1 MKREDSPP
9 SSILTL
15 PTEGHAELR
24 AFDRATGQANDNL
37 LPPPSPDED
46 GDLTLGHI
54 DPLIDQVDNL
64 HAFAR
69 TGLVGNTVGA
79 GVIVA
84 LYAHAVP
91 AATMAGWAVL
101 FGAALLL
108 RAVLTL
114 TYQRRWRGSSA
125 LLRSWR
131 NRYLTGV
138 LATGTLWGVSV
149 WLFYPYGGN
158 LERIALLLTVY
169 SFCISAVPALATQFG
184 AFIAFVALT
193 FVPMILRIA
202 LLPEH
207 DGWTLAAIL
216 FLIFGITV
224 MLGRSYQRAF
234 ARVVALKQR
243 GLHLLAQLQ
252 VEKVAA
258 DQARREAETANRA
271 KTQFFAA
278 ASHDLRQPLH
288 ALGLFAEA
296 LRHRIGS
303 DAEVAH
309 LVNSIN
315 SSVDALEGL
324 FSELLDITK
333 IDTGG
338 VEARPENFSVEA
350 MFARLKLH
358 FEPTAFEKG
367 LALRFRGGKHFGYA
381 DPLLLE
387 RVVRNLLSNAIR
399 YTSDGGIVVG
409 ARQRGD
415 KLRFEVWDTGMGIRQ
430 HEQERIFEEFYQ
442 VSTDAPPLDPT
453 QRKGLGLGLAIV
465 RRLARVI
472 DAPLRL
478 RSVPG
483 RGTMFSIEIPLGQ
496 RPKPTEP
503 SLPRGQSLGLT
514 LDRRLIVIVEDD
526 PAVLGGLQVL
536 LKGWGADVVA
546 FDSFAGVDDWA
557 GPAAARGMIKP
568 DLLIVDFRLESGHTG
583 LEVIKVMR
591 GAFGK
596 ALPAVIVTGSLM
608 SNQEGEAHAHDFH
621 LLLKPVVPTKL
632 RAMIAFKLGQ
642 R

>member
-15 PTEGHAELR
+15 PIEGQAELR
-24 AFDRATGQANDNL
+24 AFDRATGQANANI
-37 LPPPSPDED
+37 LPPAS
-46 GDLTLGHI
+46 GDDIDLAGAHI

-84 LYAHAVP
+84 LYAHSVP
-91 AATMAGWAVL
+91 MLTMTVWAIL
-101 FGAALLL
+101 FGAALVL
-108 RAVLTL
+108 RAVLTV
-114 TYQRRWRGSSA
+114 TYLRRWRGSSA

-138 LATGTLWGVSV
+138 LATGAMWGAAV

-184 AFIAFVALT
+184 AFITFVALT

-202 LLPEH
+202 LLPDR
-207 DGWTLAAIL
+207 DGWTLAGIL

-224 MLGRSYQRAF
+224 MLGRSYQRSF

-243 GLHLLAQLQ
+243 GLQLLAQLQ

-358 FEPTAFEKG
+358 YEPTAFEKG

-381 DPLLLE
+381 DPLLLD

-399 YTSDGGIVVG
+399 YTNDGGIVVG

-415 KLRFEVWDTGMGIRQ
+415 KLRFEVWDTGLGIRP
-430 HEQERIFEEFYQ
+430 HEQDRIFEEFYQ
-442 VSTDAPPLDPT
+442 VSNDAPPLDPT

-465 RRLARVI
+465 RRLARVL

-496 RPKPTEP
+496 RPKPSEP
-503 SLPRGQSLGLT
+503 QVPRSSVIGLT

-536 LKGWGADVVA
+536 LKSWGADVLA
-546 FDSFAGVDDWA
+546 FDSYSTAADWA
-557 GPAAARGMIKP
+557 AAAAARKLVKP

-583 LEVIKVMR
+583 LEVIQAMR
-591 GAFGK
+591 AAFGS

>member
-1 MKREDSPP
+1 MMREEQSLSPE
-9 SSILTL
+9 SVLSL
-15 PTEGHAELR
+15 PTLDVDTLADLDTPV
-24 AFDRATGQANDNL
+24 AASPANR
-37 LPPPSPDED
+37 S
-46 GDLTLGHI
+46 

-79 GVIVA
+79 VVIVA
-84 LYAHAVP
+84 LFAHVVP
-91 AATMAGWAVL
+91 LATMVAWAL
-101 FGAALLL
+101 FFGAALVL
-108 RAVLTL
+108 RAALTV
-114 TYQRRWRGSSA
+114 TYLRRWRGSTE

-131 NRYLTGV
+131 TRYLTGV
-138 LATGTLWGVSV
+138 MSTGAMWGLSV
-149 WLFYPYGGN
+149 WLFYPYGDN
-158 LERIALLLTVY
+158 VERTALLLTVY
-169 SFCISAVPALATQFG
+169 SFCISAVPALATQIA
-184 AFIAFVALT
+184 AFVAFVALT
-193 FVPMILRIA
+193 FVPMVLRIA
-202 LLPEH
+202 AMPEDRSWQLASILL
-207 DGWTLAAIL
+207 
-216 FLIFGITV
+216 LIFGITV
-224 MLGRSYQRAF
+224 MLGRGYQRSF
-234 ARVVALKQR
+234 ARVLTLKQR
-243 GLHLLAQLQ
+243 GQHLLAQLH
-252 VEKVAA
+252 VEKAAA

-296 LRHRIGS
+296 LRSRTAK
-303 DAEVAH
+303 DPEVAH

-338 VEARPENFSVEA
+338 VEARPENFGCEA

-367 LALRFRGGKHFGYA
+367 LALRFHGGKHFGYA
-381 DPLLLE
+381 DPVLLE

-399 YTSDGGIVVG
+399 YTNDGGVVVA

-415 KLRFEVWDTGMGIRQ
+415 RLRFEVWDTGLGIRPF
-430 HEQERIFEEFYQ
+430 EQDRIFEEFYQ
-442 VSTDAPPLDPT
+442 VANDAPPLDPT

-465 RRLARVI
+465 RRLARVL

-483 RGTMFSIEIPLGQ
+483 RGTMFSIEIPLGT
-496 RPKPTEP
+496 RPKPSEP
-503 SLPRGQSLGLT
+503 VAPLRSALGLT
-514 LDRRLIVIVEDD
+514 LDHRLIVIVEDD
-526 PAVLGGLQVL
+526 PAVLGGLDVL
-536 LKGWGADVVA
+536 LKSWGADVAA
-546 FDSFAGVDDWA
+546 FDSFQACADWA
-557 GPAAARGMIKP
+557 ASGHPDAARP

-583 LEVIKVMR
+583 LEVIETMR
-591 GAFGK
+591 ARFGR

>member
-1 MKREDSPP
+1 MKREEPVP
-9 SSILTL
+9 STFTTTPVDLRLDQAAPDRGPASL
-15 PTEGHAELR
+15 PAGV
-24 AFDRATGQANDNL
+24 
-37 LPPPSPDED
+37 ED
-46 GDLTLGHI
+46 DDPASAPV

-79 GVIVA
+79 CVIVA
-84 LYAHAVP
+84 LYVKSVP
-91 AATMAGWAVL
+91 LLTMTVWALL
-101 FGAALLL
+101 FGAALVL
-108 RAVLTL
+108 RAVLTA
-114 TYQRRWRGSSA
+114 TYLRRWRGSA
-125 LLRSWR
+125 TLLRSWR

-138 LATGTLWGVSV
+138 LATGAMWGVSV
-149 WLFYPYGGN
+149 WLFYPFGAN

-169 SFCISAVPALATQFG
+169 SFCISAVPALATQFL
-184 AFIAFVALT
+184 AFVAFVALT

-202 LLPEH
+202 LLPDR

-224 MLGRSYQRAF
+224 MLGRGYQRSF
-234 ARVVALKQR
+234 AHVLALKQR
-243 GLHLLAQLQ
+243 GQQLLAQLQ

-296 LRHRIGS
+296 LRHRIGA

-338 VEARPENFSVEA
+338 VEARPENFSVDA

-367 LALRFRGGKHFGYA
+367 LALRFRGAKHFGYA
-381 DPLLLE
+381 DPLLLD

-399 YTSDGGIVVG
+399 YTNDGGIVVA

-415 KLRFEVWDTGMGIRQ
+415 KLRFEVWDTGLGIRP

-442 VSTDAPPLDPT
+442 VPSDAPPLDPT

-465 RRLARVI
+465 RRLARVL

-483 RGTMFSIEIPLGQ
+483 RGTMFSIEIALGQ
-496 RPKPTEP
+496 RPKPSEP
-503 SLPRGQSLGLT
+503 TVPLRSALGLT

-526 PAVLGGLQVL
+526 PAVLGGLDVL
-536 LKGWGADVVA
+536 LKSWGADVAA
-546 FDSFAGVDDWA
+546 FDSWVAATEW
-557 GPAAARGMIKP
+557 AAAAQARGLMKP

-583 LEVIKVMR
+583 LEVIEAMR
-591 GAFGK
+591 AAFGQ

>member
-1 MKREDSPP
+1 MKREDSP

-15 PTEGHAELR
+15 PNDGLLEPRAPSPPAAPAAGDDAELVV
-24 AFDRATGQANDNL
+24 G
-37 LPPPSPDED
+37 P
-46 GDLTLGHI
+46 I

-79 GVIVA
+79 VVIVA

-91 AATMAGWAVL
+91 MLTMVVWAIL
-101 FGAALLL
+101 FAAALVL
-108 RAVLTL
+108 RAVLTV
-114 TYQRRWRGSSA
+114 TYLRRWRGSSA

-138 LATGTLWGVSV
+138 LATGTMWGVSV

-158 LERIALLLTVY
+158 LERIALVLTVY

-184 AFIAFVALT
+184 AFVGFVALT

-202 LLPEH
+202 LLDEH
-207 DGWTLAAIL
+207 DAWNLAGIL

-224 MLGRSYQRAF
+224 MLGRSYQRSF

-243 GLHLLAQLQ
+243 GLQLLAQLQ

-296 LRHRIGS
+296 LRHRIGA

-358 FEPTAFEKG
+358 YEPTAFEKG
-367 LALRFRGGKHFGYA
+367 LALRFHGGKHFGYA
-381 DPLLLE
+381 DPLLLD

-399 YTSDGGIVVG
+399 YTNDGGIVVG

-415 KLRFEVWDTGMGIRQ
+415 KLRFEVWDTGLGIRP
-430 HEQERIFEEFYQ
+430 HEQDRIFEEFYQ
-442 VSTDAPPLDPT
+442 VSNDAPPLDPT

-465 RRLARVI
+465 RRLARVL

-496 RPKPTEP
+496 RPKPSEP
-503 SLPRGQSLGLT
+503 SLPRSAALGLT

-526 PAVLGGLQVL
+526 PSVLGGLQVL
-536 LKGWGADVVA
+536 LKSWGADVIA
-546 FDSFAGVDDWA
+546 FDSYGACAEWA
-557 GPAAARGMIKP
+557 GAAAAQKMIRP

-583 LEVIKVMR
+583 LEVIDTMR
-591 GAFGK
+591 AAFGK
-596 ALPAVIVTGSLM
+596 SLPAVIVTGSLM
-608 SNQEGEAHAHDFH
+608 SNQEGEAQAHDFH

>member
-1 MKREDSPP
+1 MKREAMPFHLPGAQASPGDDP
-9 SSILTL
+9 AG
-15 PTEGHAELR
+15 PT
-24 AFDRATGQANDNL
+24 
-37 LPPPSPDED
+37 
-46 GDLTLGHI
+46 
-54 DPLIDQVDNL
+54 DPLVDQVDNL

-69 TGLVGNTVGA
+69 TGLVGNTVGVV
-79 GVIVA
+79 VIVA
-84 LYAHAVP
+84 LYSKVVP
-91 AATMAGWAVL
+91 ALTMSLWALL
-101 FGAALLL
+101 FVAALVL
-108 RAVLTL
+108 RGVLAA
-114 TYQRRWRGSSA
+114 TYLRRWRGSSA

-138 LATGTLWGVSV
+138 LATGALWGISV
-149 WLFYPYGGN
+149 WLFYPFGDN
-158 LERIALLLTVY
+158 LERTALLLTVY
-169 SFCISAVPALATQFG
+169 SFCISSVPALATQLL
-184 AFIAFVALT
+184 AFVAFVALT

-202 LLPEH
+202 LLPGR
-207 DGWTLAAIL
+207 DGWALAGIL
-216 FLIFGITV
+216 LLIFGITV
-224 MLGRSYQRAF
+224 MLGRSYHATF
-234 ARVVALKQR
+234 ARIIALKQR
-243 GLHLLAQLQ
+243 GQQLLAQLQ

-296 LRHRIGS
+296 LRHRVGA

-338 VEARPENFSVEA
+338 VEAHPENFSVEA

-367 LALRFRGGKHFGYA
+367 LSLRFRGARHFGYA

-399 YTSDGGIVVG
+399 YTVDGGIVVA

-415 KLRFEVWDTGMGIRQ
+415 RLRFEVWDTGLGIRP

-442 VSTDAPPLDPT
+442 VAADAPPLDPG

-465 RRLARVI
+465 RRLARVLE
-472 DAPLRL
+472 APLRL

-483 RGTMFSIEIPLGQ
+483 RGTVFSIEIPLGQ
-496 RPKPTEP
+496 RPKPTQP
-503 SLPRGQSLGLT
+503 ASPPRSVLGLT
-514 LDRRLIVIVEDD
+514 LDRKLIVVVEDD
-526 PAVLGGLQVL
+526 LAVLGGLDVL
-536 LKGWGADVVA
+536 LKSWGADVVA
-546 FDSFAGVDDWA
+546 FESFASACEWA
-557 GPAAARGMIKP
+557 EAARNQGLVKP

-583 LEVIKVMR
+583 TEVIRVMR
-591 GAFGK
+591 ETFGT

-608 SNQEGEAHAHDFH
+608 SNQEAEAQANDFH
-621 LLLKPVVPTKL
+621 LLLKPVVPNKL